1 MTAGQAEKHLY
12 AELDRTA
19 PNLWL
24 GARALDP
31 LKRRFFVAAY
41 ASMRIIDDLVDC
53 TSQPAEQKCDAIDS
67 WLEAVEG
74 AKAGHAPEAGRW
86 GSEPA
91 LAVLS
96 DIWPNVAIPLDPW
109 DDLAKSMKADASG
122 RKIMTWEGFE
132 LYCMGASIAPA
143 RVFLGILCSRQDGGR
158 LSYDTS
164 EDLLDHTARAMG
176 LFCYQVHIIRD
187 IAKDLGGPDQLVTI
201 PEGVLK
207 SCGFESVS
215 DLRKVF
221 ELSGFQALTP
231 LIAMLQERADEYRT
245 AALRAYDR
253 IAHEMP
259 FKERMLLRALLK
271 LYEGQH
277 ELNGKPAGYGNGS
290 PGRLSD
296 EEKRKI
302 ISDAVGEETA

>member
-24 GARALDP
+24 AARALDP

-53 TSQPAEQKCDAIDS
+53 TSQPAEQKCTAIDN

-96 DIWPNVAIPLDPW
+96 DIWPNVTIPVAPW
-109 DDLAKSMKADASG
+109 ADLARSMRSDAIG

-143 RVFLGILCSRQDGGR
+143 RVFLRILCSREIDGS
-158 LSYDTS
+158 LSYETS
-164 EDLLDHTARAMG
+164 EDLLDRTARAMG

-187 IAKDLGGPDQLVTI
+187 LKKDLGGPDQLVTI

-215 DLRKVF
+215 DLRKAF

-231 LIAMLQERADEYRT
+231 LIAMLQDRADEYRT

-253 IAHEMP
+253 ISHEMP

-277 ELNGKPAGYGNGS
+277 QLNGKAAEYGAVS
-290 PGRLSD
+290 PDHLSD
-296 EEKRKI
+296 ADKMKI
-302 ISDAVGEETA
+302 ISEAVGEENV